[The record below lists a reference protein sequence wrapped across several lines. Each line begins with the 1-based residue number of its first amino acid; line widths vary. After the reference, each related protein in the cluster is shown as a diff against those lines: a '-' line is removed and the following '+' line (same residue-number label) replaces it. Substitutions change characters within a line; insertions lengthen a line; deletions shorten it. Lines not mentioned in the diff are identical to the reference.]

1 VIYIG
6 KEKLNISD
14 KIIENNLN
22 YKYKI
27 IDIHNIDCENLIKI
41 DKPEALILAVLCDF
55 KNKKEKDVLL
65 YLAKRLK
72 QISKNSNE
80 FKNNMLMLETLSG
93 NRNLKNTFIEVEK
106 MLSVIDW
113 ENLPSYA
120 IGMEK
125 GMERGMERGAYKNAV
140 VMITKYNLDP
150 ATVAK
155 DFNISYAELRK
166 RLDN

>member
-1 VIYIG
+1 M
-6 KEKLNISD
+6 
-14 KIIENNLN
+14 
-22 YKYKI
+22 
-27 IDIHNIDCENLIKI
+27 
-41 DKPEALILAVLCDF
+41 
-55 KNKKEKDVLL
+55 LL

-93 NRNLKNTFIEVEK
+93 NRNLKNIFIEVEK

-125 GMERGMERGAYKNAV
+125 GMERGMERGAYENAITI
-140 VMITKYNLDP
+140 ITKYNLDP

-166 RLDN
+166 KLDN